1 MVNICAGI
9 DDKERISK
17 LEMNIFHRLILIFY
31 GFALVAAE
39 RGALVTHVQHTDL
52 PRSLLFFRSM
62 LTFNYGQF
70 DSHLCIS
77 GTDSLKYEDKSLEVL
92 RRFGV
97 RIHITHRIADNS
109 TLHGSTE
116 WKNLI
121 CASQV
126 ADWYSLQG
134 LENRSVHFVGSNFIV
149 VRELQALMSPSAAP
163 SSLQC
168 SPKLLPLQY
177 NTGRTN
183 QGLCEMD
190 ILTISSSIGT
200 EIYSVLNATAQLDVT
215 AEAALDFCVRSLKLR
230 VVFLTEYGR
239 IVRAGRMWYDQ
250 SALQTPELIE
260 FDGYNHVIAPITDQY
275 GCAFSLKV
283 EWPQVHKTDGIITR
297 VFQSIYEDER
307 TLNIMAGCA
316 DHDLFALFDA
326 EEKERPLSGGS
337 TNRRDSHSS
346 STSGAKV
353 FDSFMFNDEIAL
365 LRLRLEFMNDFV
377 DHFILVE
384 SRQTFTGKPKP
395 LHFQKH
401 KHLFSDFEAK
411 IIHVVV
417 EALPF
422 PEVTQPKQVWL
433 NEYFSRNCI
442 ADALEHAQ
450 ASDHDILLLN
460 DVDEIPQ
467 RRSIESLRVLLR
479 DTSSLAPD
487 RSIYDR
493 IYKLFGRTYMYD
505 FGCRMSGDALLS
517 AGAPTAT
524 TVGIARQLAAPYAAS
539 TATSS
544 SSGVGATGAAEQ
556 RVDPPADLARSIEQH
571 YISLTRMF
579 MQTTEPFPLQNVIAP
594 GGWHLTFFG
603 GVDHIKRKLQSYSHQ
618 NFVSQFVDPV
628 TSSTPFGVADLAA
641 ADNISEELITKKIAA
656 GLEIDY
662 RNKRKCIIRN
672 KTNEHLDSEDKEIKD
687 IWDKIYLSG
696 LFNIFNQS

>member
-1 MVNICAGI
+1 
-9 DDKERISK
+9 
-17 LEMNIFHRLILIFY
+17 
-31 GFALVAAE
+31 
-39 RGALVTHVQHTDL
+39 
-52 PRSLLFFRSM
+52 
-62 LTFNYGQF
+62 
-70 DSHLCIS
+70 
-77 GTDSLKYEDKSLEVL
+77 LEVL
-92 RRFGV
+92 RKFGV
-97 RIHITHRIADNS
+97 HIHITHKIADNS
-109 TLHGSTE
+109 TLHGSAE

-134 LENRSVHFVGSNFIV
+134 LENKSVHFVGSNFIA
-149 VRELQALMSPSAAP
+149 VRELQALMSPSTAP
-163 SSLQC
+163 LSLRC

-177 NTGRTN
+177 NIGRTN

-190 ILTISSSIGT
+190 VLTISSSIGT
-200 EIYSVLNATAQLDVT
+200 EIYSVLNATAQLDIT
-215 AEAALDFCVRSLKLR
+215 AEAALDFCVRSLKLH
-230 VVFLTEYGR
+230 VDFLTEYGR

-260 FDGYNHVIAPITDQY
+260 FDGYNHEIAPMTDQY

-283 EWPQVHKTDGIITR
+283 EWPQVHKTDVIITR

-326 EEKERPLSGGS
+326 EKRERPLSGTS
-337 TNRRDSHSS
+337 TNGRDTQSS
-346 STSGAKV
+346 LTSRPKV

-365 LRLRLEFMNDFV
+365 LRLRLEFMSDFV

-395 LHFQKH
+395 LYFQTH

-417 EALPF
+417 EALPY
-422 PEVTQPKQVWL
+422 PEVTQPRQVWL

-479 DTSSLAPD
+479 DTSSFAPD
-487 RSIYDR
+487 RSLFDR
-493 IYKLFGRTYMYD
+493 IYKLSGRTYMYD

-524 TVGIARQLAAPYAAS
+524 TVGIARQLAAPYTAS
-539 TATSS
+539 TASSSS
-544 SSGVGATGAAEQ
+544 SSGGGGGATGAADE
-556 RVDPPADLARSIEQH
+556 RVDPPTDLARSIEHH

-618 NFVSQFVDPV
+618 NFVSQFVDSS
-628 TSSTPFGVADLAA
+628 TSSTPFGVADLTA
-641 ADNISEELITKKIAA
+641 ADNISEELIAKKVAA

-662 RNKRKCIIRN
+662 RNKRKCFVRN
-672 KTNEHLDSEDKEIKD
+672 KTNEHLDSEDKEIKN
-687 IWDKIYLSG
+687 IWDKIYMSR
-696 LFNIFNQS
+696 LFNIYH